1 MPFLPHVGLPWIA
14 EGMVMPLP
22 RTLLRLCSLPVVL
35 LVWFLSTIAWGGEG
49 WYESALPV
57 LFAKSWAIGY
67 ALVFLC
73 ILLGLLAVT
82 IPGMRKALRKRD
94 L

>member
-1 MPFLPHVGLPWIA
+1 MI
-14 EGMVMPLP
+14 MPLP
-22 RTLLRLCSLPVVL
+22 RRLLRLCSLPVAL
-35 LVWFLSTIAWGGEG
+35 LVWFLGSIAWGRES

-67 ALVFLC
+67 ALVFLG

-82 IPGMRKALRKRD
+82 IPSMRKALRKKD
-94 L
+94 MY